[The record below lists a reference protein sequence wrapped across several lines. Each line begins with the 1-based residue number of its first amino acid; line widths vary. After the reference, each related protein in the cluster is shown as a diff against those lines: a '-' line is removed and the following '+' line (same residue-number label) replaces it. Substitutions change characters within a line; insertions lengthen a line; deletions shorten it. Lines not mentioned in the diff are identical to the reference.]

1 MATPETSL
9 ETLDERNIVITGFM
23 GAGKTTIGRELGLLL
38 ERRFV
43 DSDDVI
49 VARAEATIPQ
59 IFARDGEAG
68 FRALEKE
75 VCRDLA
81 AEKGLVIATGG
92 GMLIDPENRALML
105 ASGLVVCLDATVET
119 IRRRL
124 SGAKNRP
131 LAADWETLFEKRR
144 EAYAAIPLHV
154 DVTNKTP
161 RKIAQEIIALWRS
174 ESQ

>member
-1 MATPETSL
+1 MATPETNP
-9 ETLDERNIVITGFM
+9 EARNIVITGFM
-23 GAGKTTIGRELGLLL
+23 GVGKTTIGREIGVLL

-49 VARAEATIPQ
+49 VQRAEATIPQ
-59 IFARDGEAG
+59 IFARDGETG

-81 AEKGLVIATGG
+81 AQSGLVIATGG
-92 GMLIDPENRALML
+92 GMLIDAENRALML
-105 ASGLVVCLDATVET
+105 ENGLVVCLDANVET
-119 IRRRL
+119 LRRRL
-124 SGAKNRP
+124 SGSNSRP
-131 LAADWETLFEKRR
+131 LAGDWETLFEQRR

-174 ESQ
+174 DSA

>member
-1 MATPETSL
+1 LATPESGA
-9 ETLDERNIVITGFM
+9 DERNIVITGFM
-23 GAGKTTIGRELGLLL
+23 GTGKTTIGREIGILL

-43 DSDDVI
+43 DSDEVI

-81 AEKGLVIATGG
+81 AEKRLVIATGG

-105 ASGLVVCLDATVET
+105 ASGLVVCLDATAET

-124 SGAKNRP
+124 SGSKNRP

-154 DVTNKTP
+154 DVTNKTTH
-161 RKIAQEIIALWRS
+161 KIAQEIIALWRS
-174 ESQ
+174 DSP